1 MGGLGGGVGRGE
13 EVAVWVA
20 WGDCAVDDGELGDWG
35 EAGYDEVHLGWR
47 VSEGTREG
55 VRERTICL

>member
-1 MGGLGGGVGRGE
+1 MGGE

-20 WGDCAVDDGELGDWG
+20 WGGCTVDDGELGDWG

-55 VRERTICL
+55 VRERTICR